1 MVSKARLRK
10 MRSVSLP
17 SHLTM
22 KRCAVLLAGDWR
34 MEAHKCDVA
43 YADWDADWDTALAK
57 VTKFAGTLPDPDR
70 DFAGDWWVVL
80 EGGRSGGTQA
90 GTLTIYVTN
99 PKLLLDS
106 GNLHDMS
113 PDDPWEKLRDYN
125 MWCEDGAALPP
136 QFPVTRESPSLQ
148 PTGTLADNPRDA
160 YQIRRR
166 RAGRARGQKKA
177 GYRHLYPGRPDRGAR
192 PSQRCSSRTR
202 WLRSS
207 PRCPNRTPTA

>member
-22 KRCAVLLAGDWR
+22 KRCAVLLTGDWR

-80 EGGRSGGTQA
+80 EGETERG
-90 GTLTIYVTN
+90 
-99 PKLLLDS
+99 
-106 GNLHDMS
+106 H
-113 PDDPWEKLRDYN
+113 
-125 MWCEDGAALPP
+125 
-136 QFPVTRESPSLQ
+136 
-148 PTGTLADNPRDA
+148 
-160 YQIRRR
+160 
-166 RAGRARGQKKA
+166 AGRDTYDICDQPEAAVGQREPA
-177 GYRHLYPGRPDRGAR
+177 
-192 PSQRCSSRTR
+192 
-202 WLRSS
+202 
-207 PRCPNRTPTA
+207 